1 VAAFVTGIAPTQDV
15 GQLEKIIGGMGL
27 DHDKFVVI
35 TKRERTDEH
44 DDSFIEFA
52 HAVETEGTNALN
64 LGDTGTAVPQIKE
77 PGTIQLGYLGH
88 PHVVYHVGN
97 LPIPED
103 EAENYNDAIENGRTV
118 VAYPADGDTTAT
130 IAAFHNAGIL
140 HVKSF

>member
-64 LGDTGTAVPQIKE
+64 PAGVP
-77 PGTIQLGYLGH
+77 
-88 PHVVYHVGN
+88 
-97 LPIPED
+97 
-103 EAENYNDAIENGRTV
+103 RS
-118 VAYPADGDTTAT
+118 PARC
-130 IAAFHNAGIL
+130 L
-140 HVKSF
+140 SCRKSSDSRR